1 MNYFQKDCEYNNIV
15 NHVLK
20 NPKFLEINNCRHH
33 GITRLE
39 HSFRVSYFSYKI
51 TKKLR
56 LDYKNT
62 AVASLL
68 HDFFT
73 NDQFSKKELRLSAFR
88 HPKKCLENATEFF
101 SLSDMQKDIIYS
113 HMFPLIP
120 RPPRYLESWIVSMVD
135 KVVAAYEFTL
145 SYHKLYFSKIENMA
159 AIAMLILV
167 RF

>member
-88 HPKKCLENATEFF
+88 HPKKCLENASEFF
-101 SLSDMQKDIIYS
+101 SLSDMQQLFGHEQFLIIY
-113 HMFPLIP
+113 FLLI
-120 RPPRYLESWIVSMVD
+120 
-135 KVVAAYEFTL
+135 F
-145 SYHKLYFSKIENMA
+145 LYFYPKHGLKI
-159 AIAMLILV
+159 LSVSRL
-167 RF
+167 FLHH